1 MAKASKTNKKTS
13 DKTRKVKRK
22 SDKTVGGSTKAS
34 DADADKKPIEKT
46 NAEEPKGFGLRLMD
60 EIQNEGTV
68 HHRAVAQVEAL
79 TKRNLVVY
87 ESFFS
92 HPTGIIDDPDDG
104 MIARLLT
111 SIDLSKYPD
120 TLDLMI
126 NSPGGSPTTAEK
138 IILTCRSYAD
148 SFRVIVPQ
156 SAMSAA
162 TLVAMGA
169 NGILMTETAEVGPI
183 DPQMRVQGPQ
193 GPILRPAAAWVD
205 AYLDLVNKMQQA
217 IVNKQPHHP
226 FAEMLRK
233 LDPSWI
239 QVCMK
244 ARQLAE
250 KIALDYLHKHMLVG
264 KSEDDVR
271 AVVKNFLTEGE
282 EFSHGRAIRAVKA
295 KEYGL
300 NIETIENGSPL
311 WEAVT
316 TLHARCEH
324 FVQTAGLAKYLV
336 VRNGG
341 IRVGVRQVQIS

>member
-1 MAKASKTNKKTS
+1 LAKT
-13 DKTRKVKRK
+13 KR
-22 SDKTVGGSTKAS
+22 
-34 DADADKKPIEKT
+34 
-46 NAEEPKGFGLRLMD
+46 FGLNLMD

-68 HHRAVAQVEAL
+68 HYQAVAQVEAL

-92 HPTGIIDDPDDG
+92 HPAGIIDDPDDA
-104 MIARLLT
+104 MIHRLLT
-111 SIDLSKYPD
+111 SIDLAKFPE

-126 NSPGGSPTTAEK
+126 SSPGGSPTTAEK
-138 IILTCRSYAD
+138 IILTCRSYAK

-169 NGILMTETAEVGPI
+169 DEILMTETSEIGPI
-183 DPQMRVQGPQ
+183 DPQMRMQTPQ
-193 GPILRPAAAWVD
+193 GPISRPAAAWVD

-217 IVNKQPHHP
+217 IVNQQPHHP

-239 QVCMK
+239 QVCLK

-250 KIALDYLHKHMLVG
+250 KIAVDYLHNHMLAG
-264 KSEDDVR
+264 KSEAEVR
-271 AVVKNFLTEGE
+271 AAVRNFLTEGE
-282 EFSHGRAIRAVKA
+282 EFSHGRAIRCAKA
-295 KEYGL
+295 RQYGMKV
-300 NIETIENGSPL
+300 ETVENGSPL
-311 WEAVT
+311 WEAIT
-316 TLHARCEH
+316 TLHGRCEH
-324 FVQTAGLAKYLV
+324 FVQTRGLAKYLV

-341 IRVGVRQVQIS
+341 IQVHVRQVQIS